1 MDKIIHNLMNDY
13 INLYGICDNEESKK
27 FEKFASFSIL
37 AEEYADT
44 IEIDKIVVGD
54 SIGID
59 AISIIVNGRMIENIE
74 DVKDLKEINNYIE
87 AEFIFIQAKVSAK
100 FEASEMG
107 NFGLAVNDCFSES
120 PQLSH
125 NDTVSEKI
133 DIINEIYAYSSA
145 MSKSLPKC
153 KLYYVCLG
161 KWQDDTNLIT
171 RIETTKRDLTDINY
185 FSEVIFN
192 PVDIDCLR
200 EKYLSTKKKISVEI
214 TFANKVTFPV
224 DMPGISEAYIGLLPY
239 SEFKKIIMNEKDAI
253 IASVFY
259 DNIRDFQGCNPV
271 NMGIQETIKSA
282 DKIPN
287 FPVFNNGLT
296 IVAKTI
302 KSTGQKVVLDDY
314 QIVNGCQTSHVIY
327 NNRDNTSIAKLWIPV
342 KIISTSDD
350 DVVNDII
357 QATNSQ
363 TQVKAEE
370 LMALSMFQRKIEQYY
385 LAVDSQ
391 YRLYY
396 ERRSKQYV
404 ANDAIVKTK
413 VVTISQQIKSFA
425 AMFLSMPHKV
435 GRYYGDVKTEIGKKL
450 FVDDHKPIVYYTS
463 GYAYYKL
470 EQMFRTSNVDV
481 KYKKARYYILY
492 AAPLL
497 ILKKEAD
504 NNFNSNRI
512 EKECEQIL
520 TVLYDDTKIK
530 SIFIRATTII
540 KNNVV
545 DLNDRDEFKRLDLL
559 TKIKNDVLSL
569 SKQR

>member
-1 MDKIIHNLMNDY
+1 MDKIIQNLMDDY
-13 INLYGICDNEESKK
+13 TNLYGICDKEESKK

-44 IEIDKIVVGD
+44 IEIEKIVVGE

-59 AISIIVNGRMIENIE
+59 AICIIVNGRMIESIE
-74 DVKDLKEINNYIE
+74 EVKDLKSINNYIE
-87 AEFIFIQAKVSAK
+87 AEFIFIQSKTSAK
-100 FEASEMG
+100 FGASEIG
-107 NFGLAVNDCFSES
+107 SFGLAVKDCFSEH

-125 NDTVSEKI
+125 NTIVKEKI
-133 DIINEIYAYSSA
+133 AVINEIYSHSSS

-161 KWQDDTNLIT
+161 KWQDDTNLRT
-171 RIETTKRDLTDINY
+171 RIATIKEDLTDINL
-185 FSEVIFN
+185 FSEITFV

-200 EKYLSTKKKISVEI
+200 EKYLSTKKQVSVEV

-224 DMPGISEAYIGLLPY
+224 DMPGISEAYIGVLPY
-239 SEFKKIIMNEKDAI
+239 SEFRKIIMNEKDAI
-253 IASVFY
+253 MANVFY

-271 NMGIQETIKSA
+271 NKGIEETIRSSER
-282 DKIPN
+282 IHN

-327 NNRDNTSIAKLWIPV
+327 NNRDNVFINDLWIPV
-342 KIISTSDD
+342 KIISTSND
-350 DVVNDII
+350 DVINDII

-363 TQVKAEE
+363 TQVKPEE

-385 LAVDSQ
+385 LAVESQ

-413 VVTISQQIKSFA
+413 VITISQQIKSFA

-463 GYAYYKL
+463 GYTYYKL

-481 KYKKARYYILY
+481 KYKKARYYVLY
-492 AAPLL
+492 AVPLL
-497 ILKKEAD
+497 ILAKEPD
-504 NNFNSNRI
+504 TDFNSKNM
-512 EKECEQIL
+512 ELECEQVL
-520 TVLYDDTKIK
+520 KVLYDDTKIK
-530 SIFIRATTII
+530 DIFTRATNII
-540 KNNVV
+540 EKNVS
-545 DLNDRDEFKRLDLL
+545 DIEDRDEFKRLDLL
-559 TKIKNDVLSL
+559 TKIKSDVLSL
-569 SKQR
+569 SKQK